1 MRFQFVVYSFDRALL
16 RIAMLA
22 RLFFIALL
30 TAVFAV
36 SAFSQTSRPPVPD
49 MMSADKSSPDSK
61 NVFESAPGEEMRA
74 RRLMKIAEK
83 EHQENVERA
92 REVARLSSELKNSSA
107 KTALGSDDKKKLE
120 KLEKLTRRVRSQA
133 GGSDSEVTLERIP
146 VDLESAIS
154 RLADASEEMRKEV
167 EKTPRQVLSTC
178 VIDRANQILEILQYA
193 RRFIQ

>member
-1 MRFQFVVYSFDRALL
+1 
-16 RIAMLA
+16 MLA

-30 TAVFAV
+30 TSLLAV

-49 MMSADKSSPDSK
+49 TMSAEKSSPDSK

-74 RRLMKIAEK
+74 RHLTKALEK

-92 REVARLSSELKNSSA
+92 REVARISSDLKNSSV
-107 KTALGSDDKKKLE
+107 KTALTSDARKKLE
-120 KLEKLTRRVRSQA
+120 KLEKLTRRVRSEA
-133 GGSDSEVTLERIP
+133 GGSDSEVTLDRIP
-146 VDLESAIS
+146 VDLESAIN

-167 EKTPRQVLSTC
+167 EKTPRQVVSAC

>member
-1 MRFQFVVYSFDRALL
+1 
-16 RIAMLA
+16 MLV

-30 TAVFAV
+30 TALFAV
-36 SAFSQTSRPPVPD
+36 SAFSQTSRPPAPD
-49 MMSADKSSPDSK
+49 VMSAEKSSPDSK

-92 REVARLSSELKNSSA
+92 REIERLSSQLKSSPA

-120 KLEKLTRRVRSQA
+120 KLEKLTRRVRSEA
-133 GGSDSEVTLERIP
+133 GGSDSEVTLDRIP
-146 VDLESAIS
+146 VDLESAIN

-167 EKTPRQVLSTC
+167 EKTPRQVVSTC